1 MKSKHILLAA
11 VSLLSFEAFARTP
24 SIECLLRGNCFEGQ
38 EVVSHLKALQKVAD
52 KAEGHRAAG
61 SLGHELSANYIA
73 QQLLAAGYSVKLE
86 PFDFMKFEKISAS
99 FSKGSESFEEGKDFN
114 VMSYSGA
121 GRVTAPVT
129 AVDIQMGLGNSSSSG
144 CEASDFEG
152 FPEGHIAL
160 IQRGTCAFG
169 DKVSNAQAA
178 GASGVVIFNQ
188 GNSSDRTDLLV
199 GTLSEGTSVKIPAF
213 SVSYPFAE
221 KLLTVEALELT
232 LDADT
237 KVDHKISFNVLAE
250 TKGGNPDNIIMVGA
264 HLDSV
269 AEGPGINDNGSGSAG
284 ILSVALKLKDAQFA
298 NKIRFAWFS
307 AEELGLIGSTKYV
320 ASLSQAEKDKIALMV
335 NVDMIGSP
343 NYMIGVYDGDG
354 SRFGT
359 KGPEGSA
366 ALENLFHSFYG
377 TQNVKSVETELSGRS
392 DYAAFSAAGIAVGGI
407 FTGAEG
413 KKSEEQA
420 FLFGGT
426 AGEAYDACYHKA
438 CDDLENISLE
448 ALTLNTNAIAF
459 VTGSLANSAAKV
471 RDTNKMKGLAR
482 LKNRV
487 VFPKHHSCHGDVH
500 AE

>member
-1 MKSKHILLAA
+1 MKSKHILLAM
-11 VSLLSFEAFARTP
+11 SLLSFEAFARTP
-24 SIECLLRGNCFEGQ
+24 SIECVLSGNCFEAQ
-38 EVVSHLKALQKVAD
+38 EVVSHLKALQTVAD
-52 KAEGHRAAG
+52 KGGGHRAAG

-99 FSKGSESFEEGKDFN
+99 FSKGAVTFEEGKDFN

-121 GRVTAPVT
+121 GHTSAPVT
-129 AVDIQMGLGNSSSSG
+129 AVDIQMGLGNASSSG

-169 DKVSNAQAA
+169 DKVANAQAA

-188 GNSSDRTDLLV
+188 GNTSDRTDLLV
-199 GTLSEGTSVKIPAF
+199 GTLSEGTSIKIPAF

-221 KLLTVEALELT
+221 KLLAEESLELT

-237 KVDHKISFNVLAE
+237 RVDRKVSFNVLAE
-250 TKGGNPDNIIMVGA
+250 TKGGNPDNVIMVGA

-284 ILSVALKLKDAQFA
+284 ILTVALKLKDAPVV

-366 ALENLFHSFYG
+366 ALEALFHSFYG

-420 FLFGGT
+420 FLFGGK

-438 CDDLENISLE
+438 CDDLDNISLE
-448 ALTLNTNAIAF
+448 ALAVNTNAIAF

-471 RDTNKMKGLAR
+471 RDTSKMKGLAR

>member
-1 MKSKHILLAA
+1 MKSKHLLLA
-11 VSLLSFEAFARTP
+11 VSLLSAEAFARTP
-24 SIECLLRGNCFEGQ
+24 NIECILRGDCFEGQ
-38 EVVSHLKALQKVAD
+38 EVVSHLSALKAVAD
-52 KAEGHRAAG
+52 KAGGNRAAG

-73 QQLLAAGYSVKLE
+73 QQLLAAGYSVQLE
-86 PFDFMKFEKISAS
+86 PFDFMKFQKISAS
-99 FSKGSESFEEGKDFN
+99 FSQGGVAFEEGKDFN

-121 GRVTAPVT
+121 GDVTAAVT
-129 AVDIQMGLGNSSSSG
+129 PVDIQLGLGNTSTSG

-169 DKVSNAQAA
+169 DKVAHAQAA

-221 KLLTVEALELT
+221 KLLTQENLELT
-232 LDADT
+232 LEADT

-250 TKGGNPDNIIMVGA
+250 TKNGNPDNIVLVGA

-284 ILSVALKLKDAQFA
+284 ILSVALKLKDAQFV
-298 NKIRFAWFS
+298 NKVRFAWFS

-320 ASLSQAEKDKIALMV
+320 ASLSQAEKDKIAVMV

-343 NYMIGVYDGDG
+343 NYMMGVYDGDG

-359 KGPEGSA
+359 KGPAGSA
-366 ALENLFHSFYG
+366 ALEALFHSFYG
-377 TQNVKSVETELSGRS
+377 TQNIKSVETELNGRS

-413 KKSEEQA
+413 KKTEEQA
-420 FLFGGT
+420 HLFGGV

-438 CDDLENISLE
+438 CDDLDNINVE
-448 ALTLNTNAIAF
+448 ALAVNTNAIAF
-459 VTGSLANSAAKV
+459 VTGKLANTPAQMKDMKMKSLARMN
-471 RDTNKMKGLAR
+471 
-482 LKNRV
+482 NRV